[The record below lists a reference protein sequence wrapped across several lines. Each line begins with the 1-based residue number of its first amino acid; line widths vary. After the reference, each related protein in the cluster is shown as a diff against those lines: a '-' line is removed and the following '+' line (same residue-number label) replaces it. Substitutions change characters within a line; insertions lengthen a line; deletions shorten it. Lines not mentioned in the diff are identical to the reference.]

1 MDRKRGAHIV
11 ANAWLLFEHGHDGP
25 IRPKEPNILTRA
37 TVQLTPVRGRPG
49 AVVVQSG
56 FSSEC
61 GERLHN
67 EDYVGIADNEDGRL
81 GVVAVIADGV
91 GGAKGGRVAAE
102 IAVRGFIEG
111 YLGQSRHLLP
121 KESSIRSLEALNRW
135 IHSMGRRDPDLKGM
149 ASTLT
154 ALICRGRQIFVI
166 HVGDSR
172 LYRLRGDQL
181 QQLTLDHA
189 GGPGELDVLTRAVG
203 ADDELR
209 IDYLNL
215 PNEQHDRYLLCTDGV
230 HGGLSDATLR
240 EILSRRASPEETAR
254 DIVDRSIAARIG
266 DNASALILDVI
277 ELPPSEF
284 SDVENAIAG
293 KAIHSLPKPGATIDD
308 FRIDSVLSDSR
319 YVRVYRATD
328 LADGR
333 PVVMKFPK
341 PLEGADRPMRD
352 AFLREMWICSR
363 VRSPFVGEVLQLK
376 ADRQTRLYLVMPF
389 YEGEMLEKRVKQRP
403 TLALAEG
410 LALAQ
415 KISRGIVAIHRA
427 GIVHRDIKPD
437 NVIVCAPVPGQQ
449 TGVKIIDFGLARHTT
464 TKDVGTIAE
473 PGTPSFMAPELYAGA
488 AATELSDQFA
498 LGVTIYRLFTDRFPY
513 GEIEPFSR
521 PKFGTPLPLSTYRP
535 DLPAWLD
542 QTIGRAISIHP
553 NDRFADVLELIFELE
568 HGADRASPIDVQRKS
583 FYQQNPLRFWQ
594 MVSGLLLI
602 ATLASLFTAAR
613 IEFGRTAPATAPA
626 KVHVAK

>member
-1 MDRKRGAHIV
+1 M
-11 ANAWLLFEHGHDGP
+11 
-25 IRPKEPNILTRA
+25 T
-37 TVQLTPVRGRPG
+37 
-49 AVVVQSG
+49 VQSG
-56 FSSEC
+56 FSSER
-61 GERLHN
+61 GERPHN
-67 EDYVGIADNEDGRL
+67 EDYVGIADHDDRRL

-91 GGAKGGRVAAE
+91 GGARGGRVAAE
-102 IAVRGFIEG
+102 TAVRGFIEG

-135 IHSMGRRDPDLKGM
+135 IHSMARRDPDLKGM

-154 ALICRGRQIFVI
+154 ALICRGRQIYVV

-181 QQLTLDHA
+181 QQLTVDHA
-189 GGPGELDVLTRAVG
+189 GGPGELQVLTRAVG

-254 DIVDRSIAARIG
+254 DIVDRSIAARTG
-266 DNASALILDVI
+266 DNASALILDII

-284 SDVENAIAG
+284 SDVESAIAG
-293 KAIHSLPKPGATIDD
+293 KAIHTLPKPGASIDG
-308 FRIDSVLSDSR
+308 FRVDAVLSDSR
-319 YVRVYRATD
+319 YVRVFRATD

-352 AFLREMWICSR
+352 AFLREMWIASR
-363 VRSPFVGEVLQLK
+363 VRSPYVGEVLQLK

-389 YEGEMLEKRVKQRP
+389 YEGEMLEKRLKRRP
-403 TLALAEG
+403 PLALPEG
-410 LALAQ
+410 LDLAQ
-415 KISRGIVAIHRA
+415 KIARGIVAVHRA

-437 NVIVCAPVPGQQ
+437 NVIVCAPVPGQP

-464 TKDVGTIAE
+464 SKEVGIVAE

-488 AATELSDQFA
+488 PASELSDQFA

-521 PKFGTPLPLSTYRP
+521 PKFGAPQPLSVYRP

-542 QTIGRAISIHP
+542 QTIARAISVNP

-583 FYQQNPLRFWQ
+583 FYQRNPLRFWKI
-594 MVSGLLLI
+594 VSALL
-602 ATLASLFTAAR
+602 AVVTLASLFTAAR
-613 IEFGRTAPATAPA
+613 MEQDRAAPVTHPA
-626 KVHVAK
+626 KVQVLK